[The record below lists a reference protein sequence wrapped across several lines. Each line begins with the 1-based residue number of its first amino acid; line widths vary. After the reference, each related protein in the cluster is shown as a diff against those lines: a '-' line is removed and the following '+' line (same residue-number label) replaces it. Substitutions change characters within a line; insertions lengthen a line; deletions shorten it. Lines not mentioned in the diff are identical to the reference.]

1 MNYQDKKRYMDEIE
15 KGKSHRQISKTGVW
29 LVSASEVRDALIAD
43 GVIIKTKTVLDKKTG
58 KNHVYFKLSG
68 IEIPTVAEQEF
79 WDDGTPKSRDNAF
92 DWSREKGCLF
102 TKQDIANARNQGR
115 PVNYNPYPISVYAR
129 A

>member
-1 MNYQDKKRYMDEIE
+1 MDEIA

-29 LVSASEVRDALIAD
+29 SVSASEVRDALIED

-58 KNHVYFKLSG
+58 KNHVFFKLSG
-68 IEIPTVAEQEF
+68 IEIPKLAVEEF

-92 DWSREKGCLF
+92 DWNKKSSLF